1 MRKTTKNHGLTGA
14 VITVIVLVLLM
25 VLSAGAMLGDYFGS
39 GGGGFE
45 AGVIILC
52 ALLCLAVAVG
62 VIVALVQ
69 RGRILG
75 AGYHSRAARLVQNV
89 VLGAGGGISGVADS
103 RCAGAASK
111 ISGD

>member
-1 MRKTTKNHGLTGA
+1 MRKTTKGHGLTGA

-62 VIVALVQ
+62 VIAALIQRWHEVQ
-69 RGRILG
+69 KGEEDE
-75 AGYHSRAARLVQNV
+75 AR
-89 VLGAGGGISGVADS
+89 
-103 RCAGAASK
+103 K
-111 ISGD
+111 Y

>member
-25 VLSAGAMLGDYFGS
+25 MLSAGAMLGDYFGS

-69 RGRILG
+69 RWHEVQKGEEDE
-75 AGYHSRAARLVQNV
+75 AR
-89 VLGAGGGISGVADS
+89 
-103 RCAGAASK
+103 K
-111 ISGD
+111 Y